1 MCRELTFHAVPT
13 FLIWARKETSTLTW
27 TIDIE
32 NFNGRIKSTVKPSIM
47 VNYTALFSD
56 REKDILVCSKIER
69 KAMGCDLTFAVID
82 NLVRCSQLLC
92 QCYES

>member
-13 FLIWARKETSTLTW
+13 FLIWARKETSTLTR

-32 NFNGRIKSTVKPSIM
+32 NFDGGVKSTVKPSKTL
-47 VNYTALFSD
+47 NYAQSFKHRKRQD
-56 REKDILVCSKIER
+56 VLVCSKVEG

-82 NLVRCSQLLC
+82 NLVRCS
-92 QCYES
+92 